1 MSDIKFQ
8 IKLSTDNMILN
19 EYDSFIKQKE
29 IKNYQNLSQN
39 IEKING
45 DFQTTL
51 KSPVFRDWFSSFLD
65 EKHPDE
71 SGLMILINLFFK
83 SEENMSI
90 VDSNNKNDATLI
102 FINLLFETIKLA
114 KKTHSLK
121 KDSFESES
129 TNYETTISDPQSF
142 QVAFPEE
149 FYAIITEDL
158 WDQINVKFKEIKDS
172 KALENCTELLSEIFC
187 LFQILNEKLLGY
199 LKQYFDEFLE
209 SSLFRNKFS
218 QNYMRRSCLIN
229 NFWFQKPQIK
239 LEIIKPEKMS
249 QIYLSPLKI
258 KQRDRILTT
267 NLPKVCKEYGDVARS
282 LCNSENISM
291 NDKL

>member
-1 MSDIKFQ
+1 
-8 IKLSTDNMILN
+8 MILN
-19 EYDSFIKQKE
+19 EYDTYIKQKE
-29 IKNYQNLSQN
+29 MKNYQNLLQN
-39 IEKING
+39 IEKTNG
-45 DFQTTL
+45 DLQTSL
-51 KSPVFRDWFSSFLD
+51 KSSVFRDWFSSFLD

-71 SGLMILINLFFK
+71 SGLMIVINLFFK

-90 VDSNNKNDATLI
+90 VDTNNKNDATLI

-129 TNYETTISDPQSF
+129 TNYEAISTISDPQSF
-142 QVAFPEE
+142 QATFPEE
-149 FYAIITEDL
+149 FYAIITEEL
-158 WDQINVKFKEIKDS
+158 WDRINLKFKELNNFL
-172 KALENCTELLSEIFC
+172 ALENCTDLLNEIFC

-209 SSLFRNKFS
+209 SSLFKNKFS
-218 QNYMRRSCLIN
+218 ENYMRKSCLIN

-239 LEIIKPEKMS
+239 LKLIKPEKMS
-249 QIYLSPLKI
+249 ENYLSPLKI

-267 NLPKVCKEYGDVARS
+267 VNLPKVCKEYGDVTQS
-282 LCNSENISM
+282 VCNSANISL
-291 NDKL
+291 NNKL